1 MLIPVDC
8 LRKMFNDAG
17 MADRALY
24 GDLYQTIEANGH
36 PSPPLAGEPHCTR
49 SQILAYRD
57 GDGRAVA
64 RVHRYLRPD
73 GRVGLSGRP
82 DPREMLG
89 DDGNWY
95 VGTRYTD
102 AENG

>member
-1 MLIPVDC
+1 
-8 LRKMFNDAG
+8 
-17 MADRALY
+17 
-24 GDLYQTIEANGH
+24 
-36 PSPPLAGEPHCTR
+36 
-49 SQILAYRD
+49 
-57 GDGRAVA
+57 VA

-95 VGTRYTD
+95 VGTRYPD